1 MILKNIKLK
10 NELNKFIK
18 TTEIKDI
25 LVFGSLIK
33 GKEKP
38 NDIDILVIFKKR
50 VIKDQEY
57 QIKKILTRHYNNI
70 SIISKTKKTITE
82 ASFDARESILFEAFS
97 LLTKKNIAEEYGFLS
112 FGLFKYNFSNWDKL
126 QKTKFYYALNGR
138 GSEEG
143 IFQQLNSIKLSDQ
156 TILIPLNKIDNFK
169 EFLDS
174 WKLDYKYIPIMIP
187 KRLGKSKIL
196 S

>member
-10 NELNKFIK
+10 NELNKFNK
-18 TTEIKDI
+18 TAEIKDI

-33 GKEKP
+33 GKDKP
-38 NDIDILVIFKKR
+38 KDIDILVIFKKR

-57 QIKKILTRHYNNI
+57 QSKKILTRHYNNI

-97 LLTKKNIAEEYGFLS
+97 LLTKKNLAEEYGFIS

>member
-57 QIKKILTRHYNNI
+57 QIKKILTRHYNNV

-97 LLTKKNIAEEYGFLS
+97 LLTKKNLAEEYGFLS
-112 FGLFKYNFSNWDKL
+112 FGLFKYNFSNWNKL

>member
-38 NDIDILVIFKKR
+38 NDVDILVIFKKR